1 MGWKRRVNSSDEEHL
16 ELVTVILCLMIQVT
30 KWVTSALASCLV
42 NMSDVVKYQLTGQ
55 QKKFKLQEG
64 CYTAHF

>member
-1 MGWKRRVNSSDEEHL
+1 MGWKRRVKSSDEEHL

-30 KWVTSALASCLV
+30 KMGYNGACKLSRKHERCSQITIDWST
-42 NMSDVVKYQLTGQ
+42 
-55 QKKFKLQEG
+55 KKFKLQEG